1 MPLNC
6 SMFMSMALVG
16 RSTEQSN
23 TAPATI
29 APAGVSTAMPALFSD
44 GGLAVGY
51 RHGHSCAYLNLLGQI
66 GGSI

>member
-1 MPLNC
+1 
-6 SMFMSMALVG
+6 MFMSMALVG
-16 RSTEQSN
+16 RSTEQQSN

-29 APAGVSTAMPALFSD
+29 APAGVSTAMPALFGD
-44 GGLAVGY
+44 GGPAVGY